1 MEIQKLYTV
10 KVRSDFY
17 KEESLYTKH
26 FLDIKKA
33 DAYLDSIMN
42 EKFLVPTIVYIEYQC
57 AIVDDNKTFLLDSAP
72 VSLDN
77 EIFIDFAFFR
87 QP

>member
-1 MEIQKLYTV
+1 MKIQKLFTV

-17 KEESLYTKH
+17 KEEPSFTKH

-33 DAYLDSIMN
+33 DVYLDSIMN
-42 EKFLVPTIVYIEYQC
+42 KKFLVPTIVYIEEQC
-57 AIVDDNKTFLLDSAP
+57 AIVDNKTFLLDSSP
-72 VSLDN
+72 VSLDT
-77 EIFIDFAFFR
+77 EIVIDFAFFR